1 LRERALT
8 EVLVNIT
15 EEMKSSY
22 IDYAMSVIVGRAL
35 PDIRD
40 GLKPVHRRILYA
52 MYEQGMTHDQPY
64 RKSARVVG
72 DVMGKYHPHGDV
84 AIYETMVRMAQ
95 DFSMRYP
102 LVDGQGNFGSIDGD
116 PAAAMR
122 YTEVRLSRIAEE
134 LLVDLDKDT
143 VDFLP
148 NYDGSLKEPS
158 ILPAKLPNLL
168 LNGSTGIAVGMA
180 TNIPP
185 HNLRETVRA
194 IIHLIDQPQASLRE
208 LMEHLPGPDFPTAGY
223 IIGRAGIEAA
233 YLTGRGS
240 ILMRAKSEI
249 EEAPRGTRILFTE
262 LPYQV
267 NKAKLIEDMAEMVKA
282 GRLEGISDL
291 RDESDKDGIRMVV
304 EVKSGFNAQVVLN
317 QLHKN
322 TSLQT
327 SFGVINLVLVN
338 GQPRT
343 LSLKETLD
351 HYILYRSQVVERR
364 TRFELEAAEKRA
376 HILAGLLI
384 ALGNIDQVIKIIRAS
399 PTPNEARDGLIMA
412 FGLSEEQ
419 AKAILDMRLQRLTGL
434 ERDKIATEASEL
446 EKTIDR
452 LRKILASRDEILNI
466 IKQELTEL
474 CESYGDER
482 RTQIV
487 EQEGEIGH
495 EDLIQ
500 EEEVAVAM
508 TSNGYIKRQPLTAYR
523 MQRRGG
529 RGVIGAETKD
539 EEHVTDF
546 FTASTKDY
554 LLFFT
559 DKGKAHWLK
568 VYEVPSLGRASRGKS
583 IVNLLQLEQ
592 DERLAGAMP
601 VNSFEADGFILI
613 VTRSGSIAKMPIR
626 AFRNP
631 RKGGIKAVNLKGDSL
646 VAARLTDQGQELLVA
661 TKQGK
666 AIRFKEGD
674 VRASNRG
681 TMGVKAMSLSP
692 GDEII
697 SMDVVKPSCTLL
709 TVTSRGYGKRTELEE
724 YPLQRRGG
732 KGVKNI
738 DMKKGYV
745 CCTTTVSGE
754 DELLVTTKDG
764 VVIRIPT
771 GEIRVQGRATQG
783 VRIMKVKSGDEVS
796 AVARI
801 TQGAEE

>member
-1 LRERALT
+1 MT

-84 AIYETMVRMAQ
+84 AIYDTMVRMAQ

-122 YTEVRLSRIAEE
+122 YTEVRLARIAEE

-194 IIHLIDQPQASLRE
+194 MIHLIDQPQASLRE

-317 QLHKN
+317 QLHKI

-343 LSLKETLD
+343 LSLKETLE

-399 PTPNEARDGLIMA
+399 PTPIEARDGLIMA

-601 VNSFEADGFILI
+601 VKSFEADGFILI

-754 DELLVTTKDG
+754 EELLVTTKDG

-783 VRIMKVKSGDEVS
+783 VRIMNVKSGDEVS